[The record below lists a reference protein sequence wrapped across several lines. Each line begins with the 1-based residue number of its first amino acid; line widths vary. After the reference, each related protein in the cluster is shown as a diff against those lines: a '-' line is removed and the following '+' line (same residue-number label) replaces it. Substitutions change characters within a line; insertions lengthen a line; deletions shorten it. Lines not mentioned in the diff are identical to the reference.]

1 MGMQLLFQ
9 GWKVCLQMQIRAQ
22 TKQMR
27 PFGGA
32 NSAVKTWIWSCFN
45 THHPSCFLKKVY
57 HVYVFLS
64 LYNPLALM
72 CRWSC
77 LLLTTSDVVILQKL
91 KQMLVIYFKVFAEL
105 EDNAG
110 RKSSSKKTKNKK
122 VGGKKCEYLNIFKPC
137 ALANVVH
144 LMKRWRSGKSA
155 SKLTSGG
162 RFVNRAPKDI
172 LLPLSSITN
181 GCFGADSPRRC
192 ISKWGCRGQ

>member
-1 MGMQLLFQ
+1 
-9 GWKVCLQMQIRAQ
+9 
-22 TKQMR
+22 
-27 PFGGA
+27 
-32 NSAVKTWIWSCFN
+32 
-45 THHPSCFLKKVY
+45 
-57 HVYVFLS
+57 
-64 LYNPLALM
+64 
-72 CRWSC
+72 
-77 LLLTTSDVVILQKL
+77 
-91 KQMLVIYFKVFAEL
+91 MLVIYFKVFAEL

>member
-1 MGMQLLFQ
+1 MLGGSQAA
-9 GWKVCLQMQIRAQ
+9 K
-22 TKQMR
+22 KQR
-27 PFGGA
+27 I
-32 NSAVKTWIWSCFN
+32 K
-45 THHPSCFLKKVY
+45 
-57 HVYVFLS
+57 
-64 LYNPLALM
+64 
-72 CRWSC
+72 R
-77 LLLTTSDVVILQKL
+77 
-91 KQMLVIYFKVFAEL
+91 L
-105 EDNAG
+105 EE
-110 RKSSSKKTKNKK
+110 
-122 VGGKKCEYLNIFKPC
+122 KKCEYLNIFKPC